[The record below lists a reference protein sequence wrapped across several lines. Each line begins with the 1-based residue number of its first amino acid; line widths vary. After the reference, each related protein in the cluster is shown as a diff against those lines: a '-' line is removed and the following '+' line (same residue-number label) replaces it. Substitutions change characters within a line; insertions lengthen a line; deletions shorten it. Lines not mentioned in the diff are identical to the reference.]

1 MSGSKSGAFEEG
13 TNDGEPE
20 KSEDQ
25 LIRKSLKE
33 LIELI
38 ADIRASGDGS
48 VLDLPPFISRLL

>member
-1 MSGSKSGAFEEG
+1 MVEKGEEIIELKPGAFEEG
-13 TNDGEPE
+13 THDGEPE

-38 ADIRASGDGS
+38 ADIHEVEVKELKTR
-48 VLDLPPFISRLL
+48 P